1 MQKSLLPCVILL
13 VMNTVAFAA
22 SPTEAD
28 NRRGDYILGRF
39 DSNGDQIVTQ
49 EEFLA
54 SAHERFVAMDINADQ
69 KITLEEFT
77 QRYQDF
83 KPKTHSSHHAQI
95 NLAEGDN
102 NKDGNISESEYLKA
116 SQQHA
121 EEMFKQKDING
132 DKQLSPE
139 ELRPKPAPLKMLSGE
154 DLAADKVFAKLDAN
168 HDNVVTE
175 PEYHESRKQW
185 FSELDL
191 NHDGKLTREELAK

>member
-1 MQKSLLPCVILL
+1 MQKFVVPCVLL
-13 VMNTVAFAA
+13 IAFNTVVFAG
-22 SPTEAD
+22 SPPAPD
-28 NRRGDYILGRF
+28 HRRGDYILSRF

-49 EEFLA
+49 EEFLN

-102 NKDGNISESEYLKA
+102 NKDGKISETEYLKA

-121 EEMFKQKDING
+121 EEMFKQKDLNG

-139 ELRPKPAPLKMLSGE
+139 ELRPTPAPLKMLSGE
-154 DLAADKVFAKLDAN
+154 DLAADKVFAKLDVN

-175 PEYHESRKQW
+175 QEYHESRKQW
-185 FSELDL
+185 FSELDRD
-191 NHDGKLTREELAK
+191 HDNKLTREELAK